1 MDSYMILTN
10 NPLAARKL
18 EGRRTVCY
26 ISVPYEELLRE
37 AEKKICQGHRLLS
50 HPLSG
55 SVKPK
60 ETPYKSIMLSG
71 KKEEVDRLFEFV
83 QRRGNTDCYYVTL
96 HDAVKI

>member
-18 EGRRTVCY
+18 EGRRRVCY

-37 AEKKICQGHRLLS
+37 AEKKICQGYRLLS

-60 ETPYKSIMLSG
+60 ETPYKSVQIG
-71 KKEEVDRLFEFV
+71 HAEREEGGGGPAVRQADR
-83 QRRGNTDCYYVTL
+83 GGHTDL
-96 HDAVKI
+96 